1 MYMSK
6 TVLVTG
12 GARDIGKAICLKFA
26 QEGYQVV
33 FNYYHSEA
41 EASATS
47 EELKS
52 LGIKSLA
59 IQADLTNQAGVDK
72 LINEAGDSF
81 DSIDV
86 LVNNTGGLVARRS
99 LPEMDTSFI
108 DQVMDLNFKSTVLT
122 CRAVIPNMQP
132 GSSVINVSSQ
142 AARDGGGGGSALYAA
157 SKAAVSSF
165 TRSMAKEFGPGGI
178 RVNSVCPGMI
188 DTLFHD
194 RFTANEIR
202 ANFEATVPVRRQ
214 GRSED
219 VAELV
224 YFLACDKASFIT
236 GANYDINGGAV
247 LS

>member
-1 MYMSK
+1 MKK

-12 GARDIGKAICLKFA
+12 GARDIGQAICLKFA
-26 QEGYQVV
+26 KKGYQVI
-33 FNYYHSEA
+33 FNYYQSEA
-41 EASATS
+41 KAGATL
-47 EELKS
+47 EQLTT
-52 LGIKSLA
+52 LGTKSLA

-72 LINEAGDSF
+72 LMNEATASF

-86 LVNNTGGLVARRS
+86 LVNNTGGLVARRP
-99 LPEMDTSFI
+99 LTEMDTDFI

-122 CRAVIPNMQP
+122 CRAVIPNMPP
-132 GSSVINVSSQ
+132 GSSVVNVSSQ

-157 SKAAVSSF
+157 SKAAMSSF
-165 TRSMAKEFGPGGI
+165 TRSMAKEFGPSGI

-194 RFTANEIR
+194 RFTADEVR
-202 ANFEATVPVRRQ
+202 ANFEATVPLRRQ

-224 YFLACDKASFIT
+224 FFLATEKASFIT
-236 GANYDINGGAV
+236 GANYDINGGAI

>member
-1 MYMSK
+1 MNK

-26 QEGYQVV
+26 ENGYQVI
-33 FNYYHSEA
+33 FNYYQSESEA
-41 EASATS
+41 NTTMKQ
-47 EELKS
+47 LKA
-52 LGIKSLA
+52 LGIKALA
-59 IQADLTNQAGVDK
+59 VQADLTNQAGVDK
-72 LINEAGDSF
+72 LMNEATALFS
-81 DSIDV
+81 SIDV
-86 LVNNTGGLVARRS
+86 LVNNTGGLVARRP
-99 LPEMDTSFI
+99 LTEMDTDFI

-132 GSSVINVSSQ
+132 GASVVNVSSQ

-157 SKAAVSSF
+157 SKAAMSSF
-165 TRSMAKEFGPGGI
+165 TRSMAKEFGPSGI

-194 RFTANEIR
+194 RFTADEVR
-202 ANFEATVPVRRQ
+202 ANFEATVPLRRQ

-224 YFLACDKASFIT
+224 YFLATEKASFIT